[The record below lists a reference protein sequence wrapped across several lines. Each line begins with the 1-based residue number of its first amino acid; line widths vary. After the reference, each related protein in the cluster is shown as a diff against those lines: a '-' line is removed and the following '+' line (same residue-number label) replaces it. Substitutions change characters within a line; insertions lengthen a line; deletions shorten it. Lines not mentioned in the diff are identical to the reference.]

1 MGTKAFS
8 FTYACWFL
16 WKLDLFDCLKSKTFQ
31 MEWPELVNKYP
42 LNLIYISQVIVCEVY
57 W

>member
-8 FTYACWFL
+8 FTYAYWFL
-16 WKLDLFDCLKSKTFQ
+16 WFIYLKSKTLQ
-31 MEWPELVNKYP
+31 VEWPELVNKYP
-42 LNLIYISQVIVCEVY
+42 PSLIYISQVIVCEVY